1 MSSLKLLVNNKA
13 LWDSF
18 NEHIEEQVQLAYSR
32 LSVADDTVELHR
44 IQGEIRAL
52 RRLTYLREKINGN
65 GT

>member
-1 MSSLKLLVNNKA
+1 MSSLKPLVNNKD

-18 NEHIEEQVQLAYSR
+18 KAHIEEQVQLAYSR
-32 LSVADDTVELHR
+32 LSVADDHAELHR

-65 GT
+65 AT

>member
-18 NEHIEEQVQLAYSR
+18 NEHVDAELNQLYSR
-32 LSVADDTVELHR
+32 LSVADEVLELHR

-52 RRLTYLREKINGN
+52 KRLKYLREKVNGHV
-65 GT
+65 T